1 MLSLV
6 ALITA
11 QARPFLIV
19 LSHLLDYYLLHI
31 LASHLDY
38 LDVDKIEA
46 GVVDA
51 RIVEHS
57 FASESVLCVQGIQR
71 PRG

>member
-11 QARPFLIV
+11 QARPFLTF
-19 LSHLLDYYLLHI
+19 LSHIPYYLLHMV
-31 LASHLDY
+31 SHLDY

-51 RIVEHS
+51 RIVS
-57 FASESVLCVQGIQR
+57 KFIRLLVR
-71 PRG
+71 PARARAR